1 LQNILFSASIHHK
14 AINLSAIM
22 LIRLFG
28 ATQKT
33 AETRRIFTKKMLPCL
48 LEASKKT
55 FNWNKIALSDVFANA
70 NRACFMTRTFGPRQE
85 AAKHDNLKIS

>member
-1 LQNILFSASIHHK
+1 VQHK
-14 AINLSAIM
+14 KKA
-22 LIRLFG
+22 
-28 ATQKT
+28 

-70 NRACFMTRTFGPRQE
+70 NRACFMTRTFGLGEE
-85 AAKHDNLKIS
+85 ADEHDNLKIS